1 MKPENLLDRPLI
13 VGVTLFLILYSVVCF
28 SIDTLPDLRPAVRR
42 FLDISETVVVGLFT
56 LEYLYRIY
64 STENRLRFVFS
75 FYGLVDLLA
84 ILPFYLAT
92 SVDLRTLR
100 LLRLLR
106 LGRVLKL
113 LRYRLAFDRFA
124 KAIAMAKEELLVFTL
139 GSLVVLFLAA
149 VGIYYFEHAAQ
160 PDKFRS
166 IFDSLWWVV
175 VTLTTVGYGDIYPI
189 TLGGRL
195 FTFCVLMIGL
205 GLVAVP
211 TGIIA
216 SSLSAIRA
224 KQEEIASSLSSD
236 D

>member
-28 SIDTLPDLRPAVRR
+28 SIDTLPDLSPAVRR

-166 IFDSLWWVV
+166 IFDSLWWAV